1 MENALKYYIIS
12 SLQNAMRATIET
24 HESSNNLPPI
34 QVMVS
39 LGREDMSIKVG
50 CKLQLLQKGQM
61 ISSGLFWVNA
71 EGVTQWS
78 SSNSRVLVCFVF
90 ACCLCLCLCR
100 LLPGVSSHN
109 VHILKNSRWIRALK
123 WPVGV
128 NGNVGG
134 VFFFNVCKL
143 CVNQHMSNAF
153 NEASKDH
160 NAFTYL
166 VFYDVA

>member
-61 ISSGLFWVNA
+61 IL
-71 EGVTQWS
+71 
-78 SSNSRVLVCFVF
+78 
-90 ACCLCLCLCR
+90 
-100 LLPGVSSHN
+100 
-109 VHILKNSRWIRALK
+109 
-123 WPVGV
+123 
-128 NGNVGG
+128 
-134 VFFFNVCKL
+134 
-143 CVNQHMSNAF
+143 
-153 NEASKDH
+153 
-160 NAFTYL
+160 
-166 VFYDVA
+166 